1 MTREREETVFDH
13 ISLRVRNFGKSL
25 AFYRAALAPLGYEAQ
40 SLDEGGKSVG
50 FGPKGAPALWIL
62 EGTPQSL
69 AHVAF
74 KSSNRSS
81 VSQFYEAGLK
91 KGGKDNGKPGPRP
104 DYGSDY
110 YAAYLFDPDGNNVEA
125 VTYGR

>member
-1 MTREREETVFDH
+1 MFDH

-62 EGTPQSL
+62 EGTAQSL

-74 KSSNRSS
+74 KSPNRSS

-104 DYGSDY
+104 DYGNDY

-125 VTYGR
+125 VTYAR